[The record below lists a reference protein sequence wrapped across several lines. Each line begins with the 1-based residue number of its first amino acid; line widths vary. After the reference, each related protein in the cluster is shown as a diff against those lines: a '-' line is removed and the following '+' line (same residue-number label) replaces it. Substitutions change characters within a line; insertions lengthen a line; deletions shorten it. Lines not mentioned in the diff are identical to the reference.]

1 MNLITGTK
9 RGIAAVAAAA
19 LAGVGLAGCPVGPG
33 VGWNQIEYDAGF
45 LVGFATDAEY
55 WQGYAD
61 SYDTRD
67 FGPIYYSGGEI
78 PLVEYP
84 AYDAGY
90 WDGVWYAYNDGYFVA
105 YDYAFTI
112 GFSEGYDVAFAPNW
126 RNFLAA
132 DQHTEYLDGGFSDG
146 YNDGFSEGRV
156 FGAYDWNAGLAFDW
170 LDALLDY
177 REGTDLQI
185 GGTGTGVYGPVYL
198 YEYGTD
204 PLDYLKDAANAA
216 AIRAPRA
223 GGNPAIRH
231 GGGDMKRAG
240 TDGKQEA
247 PALSYRPL
255 PGNVANDLGVRPTT
269 SPRSDRALTLSSTW
283 LERVNAYRAAIGSK
297 SAGKR
302 N

>member
-1 MNLITGTK
+1 V
-9 RGIAAVAAAA
+9 AVAA
-19 LAGVGLAGCPVGPG
+19 LAGLGLAGCPTVPG
-33 VGWNQIEYDAGF
+33 GGWSDAEYDAGF

-67 FGPIYYSGGEI
+67 LGPIYYSGGEI
-78 PLVEYP
+78 PYVESP

-126 RNFLAA
+126 PDFLAV
-132 DQHTEYLDGGFSDG
+132 DEHFDYLDGGFSDG
-146 YNDGFSEGRV
+146 YNDGFSEGRI
-156 FGAYDWNAGLAFDW
+156 FGAYDWEFGLPFDW

-177 REGTDLQI
+177 REGTDLEM
-185 GGTGTGVYGPVYL
+185 GGVSTGDLGPVYL

-204 PLDYLKDAANAA
+204 PNEFAKQAGPA
-216 AIRAPRA
+216 RTPRA
-223 GGNPAIRH
+223 GGNPSVRIPA
-231 GGGDMKRAG
+231 GDPAKRLAG
-240 TDGKQEA
+240 AAKQET

-255 PGNVANDLGVRPTT
+255 PADVTNDLSVRPEI
-269 SPRSDRALTLSSTW
+269 SPRSDRALTLTDSW
-283 LERVNAYRAAIGSK
+283 LDRVNAYRSAIGSK
-297 SAGKR
+297 STAQR